1 MLKFLLC
8 FLISLLA
15 VLILMPKFIEYMK
28 RMSVRQS
35 ISEYS
40 LEEDQKKAGTPIMG
54 GILFI
59 VIPVLVT
66 FISTPSLLKDMETW
80 IVMLS
85 FVGYGLIGFVDDYLI
100 TIKKNNDGLSPKAK
114 LLMQLVLAV
123 IIFLMY
129 QSHIELTL
137 HIPILNISLNIGWG
151 YFLLIIVMFAAGSN
165 AVNLIDGMDGLCAG
179 CSAIALAA
187 FAVIAAVQGKSGI
200 ELLIIS
206 LIGALLGY
214 LYYNKKPAKVF
225 MGDTGSLALGG
236 FMAAAAMVMKSEI
249 AFIVIAGVF
258 VLDTLSVII
267 QLTSVKLRHKRVFPY
282 TPIHFSF
289 RIMGMPEVKVV
300 RMFWIVEAIFAA
312 IGLFIALV

>member
-15 VLILMPKFIEYMK
+15 VLILMPKFIDYMK
-28 RMSVRQS
+28 RLSVRQS

-66 FISTPSLLKDMETW
+66 LVSTPSLLTDMETW
-80 IVMLS
+80 IVILS

-100 TIKKNNDGLSPKAK
+100 TVKKNNDGLSPKMK
-114 LLMQLVLAV
+114 LFMQLVLAV
-123 IIFLMY
+123 VIFVMY
-129 QSHIELTL
+129 QSHLELTL
-137 HIPILNISLNIGWG
+137 HIPVVNISLDIGWG

-179 CSAIALAA
+179 CSSIAFVA
-187 FAVIAAVQGKSGI
+187 FAIIVAVQGKSGI

-236 FMAAAAMVMKSEI
+236 CMASVAMVTKSEI

-300 RMFWIVEAIFAA
+300 HMFWLVEAVFAA
-312 IGLFIALV
+312 IGLVIALI

>member
-15 VLILMPKFIEYMK
+15 VLILMPKFIDYMK

-59 VIPVLVT
+59 LVPVLVT
-66 FISTPSLLKDMETW
+66 IVSTPSLLRDMETW

-100 TIKKNNDGLSPKAK
+100 TVKKNNDGLSPKAK

-129 QSHIELTL
+129 KSHLELTL
-137 HIPILNISLNIGWG
+137 HIPILNISLDIGWG

-179 CSAIALAA
+179 CSTIALVA
-187 FAVIAAVQGKSGI
+187 FAIIAAVQGKSGI

-214 LYYNKKPAKVF
+214 LYYNKKPARVF

-300 RMFWIVEAIFAA
+300 HMFWLVEAIFAA

>member
-15 VLILMPKFIEYMK
+15 VLVLMPKFIDYMK

-59 VIPVLVT
+59 IVPVVVTLV
-66 FISTPSLLKDMETW
+66 STPSLLKDMETW

-100 TIKKNNDGLSPKAK
+100 AIKKNNDGLSPKAK
-114 LLMQLVLAV
+114 LLMQLVLAI
-123 IIFLMY
+123 IIFFMY
-129 QSHIELTL
+129 QSHIDLTL
-137 HIPILNISLNIGWG
+137 HIPIINAYLDIGWG
-151 YFLLIIVMFAAGSN
+151 YFLLIIIMFAAGSN

-179 CSAIALAA
+179 CSSIALVA
-187 FAVIAAVQGKSGI
+187 FAIIAAVQAKSGV

-214 LYYNKKPAKVF
+214 LYYNKKPARVF

-300 RMFWIVEAIFAA
+300 HMFWIVEAVFAA
-312 IGLFIALV
+312 VGLIIALV

>member
-15 VLILMPKFIEYMK
+15 VLILMPKFIDYMK

-59 VIPVLVT
+59 LVPVLVT
-66 FISTPSLLKDMETW
+66 IVSTPSLLRDMETW

-100 TIKKNNDGLSPKAK
+100 TVKKNNDGLSPKAK

-129 QSHIELTL
+129 KSHLLSTYFSAST
-137 HIPILNISLNIGWG
+137 HII
-151 YFLLIIVMFAAGSN
+151 
-165 AVNLIDGMDGLCAG
+165 
-179 CSAIALAA
+179 
-187 FAVIAAVQGKSGI
+187 K
-200 ELLIIS
+200 
-206 LIGALLGY
+206 
-214 LYYNKKPAKVF
+214 
-225 MGDTGSLALGG
+225 
-236 FMAAAAMVMKSEI
+236 
-249 AFIVIAGVF
+249 
-258 VLDTLSVII
+258 
-267 QLTSVKLRHKRVFPY
+267 
-282 TPIHFSF
+282 
-289 RIMGMPEVKVV
+289 
-300 RMFWIVEAIFAA
+300 
-312 IGLFIALV
+312 